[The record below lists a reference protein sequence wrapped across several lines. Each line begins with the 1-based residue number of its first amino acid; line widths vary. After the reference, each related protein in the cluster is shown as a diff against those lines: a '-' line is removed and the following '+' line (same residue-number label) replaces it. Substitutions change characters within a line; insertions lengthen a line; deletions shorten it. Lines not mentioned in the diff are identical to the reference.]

1 MTPAPH
7 GDRALVPKR
16 TNARG
21 SGQRIA
27 GISVNGRREQGG
39 LLGTILTLQGRLER
53 RLVADG
59 RQQSLFR
66 QGSCGVNH
74 IAVHWQP
81 PDEIAKQVNRP
92 QRSPTRRLLRN
103 HLTIYLV
110 RHHAYLKAAEREG

>member
-1 MTPAPH
+1 MVIVRWFQR
-7 GDRALVPKR
+7 GRMQG
-16 TNARG
+16 G

-66 QGSCGVNH
+66 QGSCGVND

-92 QRSPTRRLLRN
+92 CDLLPDGCYATTSRF
-103 HLTIYLV
+103 I
-110 RHHAYLKAAEREG
+110 